1 MNVCNYKKKRD
12 KPADTIRVFGMS
24 VDSKYQINNQLN
36 FDQETVKIMSYRK

>member
-24 VDSKYQINNQLN
+24 VDSKYQTTIN